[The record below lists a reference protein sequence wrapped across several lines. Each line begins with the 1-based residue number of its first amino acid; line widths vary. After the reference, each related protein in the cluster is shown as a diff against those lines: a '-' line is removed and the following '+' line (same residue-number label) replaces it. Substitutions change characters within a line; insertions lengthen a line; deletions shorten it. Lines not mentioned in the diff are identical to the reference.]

1 MDWKKYR
8 NLTYVVVY
16 LSIYMWGCNA
26 NLRVQCKHIHLR
38 TLVVSGNLV
47 VDAFHRQGDM
57 RMYLARNRKES
68 ICNIWMATE
77 PWSSLEMCC

>member
-16 LSIYMWGCNA
+16 LSTCECAM
-26 NLRVQCKHIHLR
+26 QTHIHLR
-38 TLVVSGNLV
+38 TLVVSGTLV
-47 VDAFHRQGDM
+47 VDAFRRQRDM

-68 ICNIWMATE
+68 ICNIWIATE
-77 PWSSLEMCC
+77 PWSSLEMYC